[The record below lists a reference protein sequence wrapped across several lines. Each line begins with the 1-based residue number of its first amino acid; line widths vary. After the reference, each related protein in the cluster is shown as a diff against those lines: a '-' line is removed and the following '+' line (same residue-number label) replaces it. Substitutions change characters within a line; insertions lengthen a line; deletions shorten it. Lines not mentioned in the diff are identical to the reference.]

1 MIDKIVAIYA
11 ITDDI
16 LKAIGHRED
25 VRRQMTDAEIL
36 TTAFAAAMFFGAN
49 QSKAC
54 EFMYDTG
61 LMPQMLD
68 KSRFCRRLHAISGL
82 MLDLF
87 HQLGMALKQANESTE
102 YLLDSFPVALCDNIR
117 IRCCRLIHS
126 EDYRGYIA
134 SKKRYFYG
142 VRVHL
147 LSTTTGIPVEFVCL
161 PGAANDVR
169 GLGALPLN
177 LPLSSEVYGDSAYT
191 DYDIEDTLKLTED
204 IGLKVIRK
212 SNSKRQDPPWTHYYK
227 QCTRHQ
233 IETVFSQITQRF
245 PKSIHAVTFE
255 GFLLKLSA
263 FIFAFTLEQAFL

>member
-1 MIDKIVAIYA
+1 M
-11 ITDDI
+11 
-16 LKAIGHRED
+16 GHRED

-54 EFMYDTG
+54 EFIYDTG
-61 LMPQMLD
+61 LMPQMLE
-68 KSRFCRRLHAISGL
+68 KSRFCRRLHAVSAL

-87 HQLGMALKQANESTE
+87 DQVGTALKQATKST

-117 IRCCRLIHS
+117 IRRCRLVNS
-126 EDYRGYIA
+126 EDYRGYMA
-134 SKKRYFYG
+134 SQKRYFYG

-147 LSTTTGIPVEFVCL
+147 LSTASGVPVEFVFL
-161 PGAANDVR
+161 PGAANDIR
-169 GLGALPLN
+169 GLGTLPLN
-177 LPLSSEVYGDSAYT
+177 LPLNSEVYSDSAYT
-191 DYDIEDTLKLTED
+191 DYDIEDNLKLTQD

-233 IETVFSQITQRF
+233 IETVFSQITRRF
-245 PKSIHAVTFE
+245 PKAIHAVTFE

-263 FIFAFTLEQAFL
+263 FIFALTLEQAFL

>member
-16 LKAIGHRED
+16 LKAMHHRED

-61 LMPQMLD
+61 LIPQMLE
-68 KSRFCRRLHAISGL
+68 KSRFCRRLHAVSGL
-82 MLDLF
+82 LLDLF
-87 HQLGMALKQANESTE
+87 HQMGMALKQANESTE

-117 IRCCRLIHS
+117 IRRCRLIHA
-126 EDYRGYIA
+126 EDYRGYMA

-147 LSTTTGIPVEFVCL
+147 LSTASGVPVEFVCL

-169 GLGALPLN
+169 GLGALPLI
-177 LPLSSEVYGDSAYT
+177 LPANSEVYGDSAYT
-191 DYDIEDTLKLTED
+191 DYEIEDDLKLVDTV
-204 IGLKVIRK
+204 GLKVLRK
-212 SNSKRQDPPWTHYYK
+212 GNSKRQDPPWTQYYK
-227 QCTRHQ
+227 QHTRHQ
-233 IETVFSQITQRF
+233 IETVFSQITRCF

-263 FIFAFTLEQAFL
+263 FIFAFTLDQAFL